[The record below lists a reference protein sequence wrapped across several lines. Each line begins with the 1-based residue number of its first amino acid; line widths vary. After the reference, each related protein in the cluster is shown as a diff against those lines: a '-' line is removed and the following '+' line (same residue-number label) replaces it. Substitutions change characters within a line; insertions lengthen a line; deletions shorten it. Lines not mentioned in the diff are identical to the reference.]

1 VNSAYLHVLGDMLM
15 SVGVIIA
22 ATIIYFRP
30 DMWYADPICT
40 YLFAVMILCTSYPTL
55 KNCVLVMMEGS
66 PESIDCIE
74 LEQDIYEICKDD
86 VIDVHDL
93 HVW

>member
-1 VNSAYLHVLGDMLM
+1 VKNINVNSAYIHVLGDMLM

-40 YLFAVMILCTSYPTL
+40 YLFAIMILCTSYPTL

-74 LEQDIYEICKDD
+74 LE
-86 VIDVHDL
+86 
-93 HVW
+93 